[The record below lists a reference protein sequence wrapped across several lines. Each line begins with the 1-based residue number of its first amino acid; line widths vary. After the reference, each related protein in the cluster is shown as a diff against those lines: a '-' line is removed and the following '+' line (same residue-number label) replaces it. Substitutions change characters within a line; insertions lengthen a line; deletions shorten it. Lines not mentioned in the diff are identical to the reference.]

1 MTLTVGDTYSE
12 SGATWTDAEDGSGTI
27 SVASSGTV
35 NTAIPGAY
43 TLTYSYTDTASHMSN
58 IVTRTV
64 TVVKAC
70 IANPQPGDIFQVVN
84 TSQVLMRGDYSW
96 IDNMNSYASVGIY
109 SLYFISYDGTDSTM
123 ELHDAM

>member
-12 SGATWTDAEDGSGTI
+12 SGATWTDIEDGSGTI

-35 NTAIPGAY
+35 NTAIPGTY
-43 TLTYSYTDTASHMSN
+43 TLTYSYTDTAGHISN

-70 IANPQPGDIFQVVN
+70 LASPQDRNVIEIINPGQIRV
-84 TSQVLMRGDYSW
+84 RGDHSW
-96 IDNMNSYASVGIY
+96 
-109 SLYFISYDGTDSTM
+109 LPPLEISST
-123 ELHDAM
+123 